1 MDAKMGS
8 APVLEVSHVSY
19 EKSGHYI
26 LNDIAFSLRQGEFV
40 GIIGPNG
47 AGKSTL
53 LQIIVGEIK
62 RYTGTVRFSGKIGYV
77 PQRRDFQR
85 DFPIKARE
93 VVAMGLY
100 RRRGFFRFFTNKDWE
115 ECKQLLERV
124 GIGELSEESVA
135 FFSGGEYQRLMLA
148 RAIAYHPDLLILDE
162 PEAGVDE
169 MGKASFYELLALW
182 RKERQRSVL
191 LVSHDIGLVLNA
203 CDTIM
208 CLNKSLHC
216 HKDAATVSS
225 EDLRSVYTEDYDIL
239 IKGNRHF
246 EKEHRR

>member
-1 MDAKMGS
+1 MVS
-8 APVLEVSHVSY
+8 APVLEVTRVSY

-26 LNDIAFSLRQGEFV
+26 LNDITFSLRHGEFA

-53 LQIIVGEIK
+53 LQVIVGEIQ
-62 RYTGTVRFSGKIGYV
+62 RYTGTVRFYGKIGYV

-100 RRRGFFRFFTNKDWE
+100 RRRGLSRFFSRKDWE
-115 ECKQLLERV
+115 ECRRLLERV

-135 FFSGGEYQRLMLA
+135 FFSGGEYQRLLLA
-148 RAIAYHPDLLILDE
+148 RAIAYNPDILILDE

-169 MGKASFYELLALW
+169 MGKASFYELLSQW

-216 HKDAATVSS
+216 HKDSSMVSS

-239 IKGNRHF
+239 IKGKQHF
-246 EKEHRR
+246 EKEHLR